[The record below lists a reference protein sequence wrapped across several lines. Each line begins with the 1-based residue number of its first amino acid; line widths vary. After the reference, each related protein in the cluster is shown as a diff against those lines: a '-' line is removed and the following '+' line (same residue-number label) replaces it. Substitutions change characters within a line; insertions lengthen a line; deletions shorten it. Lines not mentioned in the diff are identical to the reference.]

1 MQAGLRHLAQMC
13 SLSVLVACASA
24 RPASPETTLQALAQ
38 ALEAGDAQAAHA
50 LLATPVKGRV
60 SPSHIERQLR
70 ENPQELQALLRA
82 LRSAGP
88 VRTRAVVELDDG
100 SSAEL
105 ELDAA
110 GRWVLSS
117 DLTNFY
123 PQDTPRAA
131 LASFVRAVEHER
143 WDVILELMPDADR
156 ADLTAEAL
164 GENLKS
170 QREELTRLVALLK
183 TALDGPIEIVG
194 DRATLTYGESYTAR
208 LVLENARWKIEDP
221 A

>member
-1 MQAGLRHLAQMC
+1 MQAALRHLALMC
-13 SLSVLVACASA
+13 SLSALVACASTRLA
-24 RPASPETTLQALAQ
+24 TPEATLEALAH

-50 LLATPVKGRV
+50 LLAASAQARV

-70 ENPQELQALLRA
+70 ENPKELEALLRA
-82 LRSAGP
+82 LRSPGT
-88 VRTRAVVELDDG
+88 VRTRAVIALDDG
-100 SSAEL
+100 SHAEL
-105 ELDAA
+105 ELDAT
-110 GRWVLSS
+110 GRWVLSAP
-117 DLTNFY
+117 LTDFY

-131 LASFVRAVEHER
+131 LASFVRAVELER
-143 WDVILELMPDADR
+143 WDVLLELMPEADR

-164 GENLKS
+164 GENLTA

-183 TALDGPIEIVG
+183 TALDEPIEIVG